1 MAVVIEELLLV
12 TTAIVITV
20 LDGIAWKEKKLD
32 LNKELVNY
40 LLCLQ
45 FFFCFQIKTTGHITP
60 LMGHCLRNGYN
71 GENDPTL

>member
-32 LNKELVNY
+32 LNKELV
-40 LLCLQ
+40 
-45 FFFCFQIKTTGHITP
+45 K
-60 LMGHCLRNGYN
+60 
-71 GENDPTL
+71 